1 MLSLQ
6 TYTLKPSTLYHMVLS
21 TVKQHEKEASC
32 SFVKGFPPE
41 QAALALE
48 IT

>member
-6 TYTLKPSTLYHMVLS
+6 TYTLKPNTLYHMVLS
-21 TVKQHEKEASC
+21 MVTKHEKEASC
-32 SFVKGFPPE
+32 SFVKGFPSE